1 MARLNFPATP
11 SENDTYVFDNTTWTY
26 TGGAWQVL
34 PEAVPDEFVTINTST
49 SSTSTVPLDTFLTSA
64 NKTTEYTVSTERGA
78 TNYAAK
84 LVLNTDGTVSTINQ
98 YAEIGTAHGAFSAD
112 VDTGSARLL
121 FTADSAASTTID
133 LKALRI

>member
-1 MARLNFPATP
+1 MARLNFPGSP
-11 SENDTYVFDNTTWTY
+11 SENDTYVFGGTTWVY
-26 TGGAWQVL
+26 ADGAWQVL
-34 PEAVPDEFVTINTST
+34 PEAGSGDFVTINTST
-49 SSTSTVPLDTFLTSA
+49 DSVATVPLDTFLTSA